1 MARTGETP
9 RSGGEGAPCSR
20 ETLRAVAKGPAPSEA
35 VAILQNH
42 DSSSARLSRVYARHT
57 WPSLLA
63 RASVRT
69 KSSPPSALAA
79 WARSYKARYTRLD
92 RVVAVKISKDQFSE
106 RFEREAR
113 AVAALNHPHV
123 CQLYDIGPN
132 FLVMEFVEG
141 ASIHPTDAPQIL
153 DLAMQIADGLAAAH
167 AAGIVHR
174 DLKPGN
180 ILVTRAGQV
189 KILDFGLATIGSGS
203 LEAASALATEGV
215 TDTGTTVGTTAY
227 MSPEQAR
234 GETVDARTDLWSL
247 GVVLYEMATRVRPFD
262 GATTAI
268 VFEALLSR
276 APVPVR
282 ERNPKIPP
290 ELERII
296 GRLLEK
302 DKALRYQSSAD
313 LGADLKRIERDS
325 ASGGVAAITAR
336 ARLGR
341 LPKYAFALASAL
353 VLLAGGAALFYS
365 AKPTSPVT
373 LPSEYSQLT
382 NFNDSA
388 TAPSL
393 SPDGRMVAF
402 IRSGEFCCTGG
413 QGQIYVKL
421 LPNGES
427 MRLTNDSAP
436 KFGPAFSPD
445 GSRVAYTIPAWDTW
459 TVPVLGGQP
468 TRLLPNAFGLTW
480 MSDQQVLFSEIKT
493 GLHMGIVTA
502 TEGRA
507 EPRDIYFPAHERAM
521 AHFSHVSPDRKS
533 VLVVEMDSTTAWQP
547 CRLVP
552 FDARSAG
559 RQVGPRGGCLAAGW
573 SPDGTWMYFSAQVEG
588 SSHLWRQKFP
598 NGAPEQIT
606 FGPTEEEGVAV
617 APDGRSLI
625 TSVGTSQSAI
635 WIHDARGE
643 RAISSEG
650 YASSPHVSRD
660 GARVFYLLR
669 RESAAVSAELR
680 TVDLASGK
688 TDNVLPGLAVLD
700 YDISPDGKEVAFTA
714 AAAGGESQIW
724 LAWLDRRS
732 APRQVARGGSFVSF
746 GANDELV
753 FLLLE
758 EKNNYLYRIKGD
770 GSGRE
775 RITSRP
781 ILGKHGVSPDGKWVI
796 AAVQGVGDATAEG
809 PKETVAIPVRGGA
822 ARRICVNDGCPA
834 TWSSDG
840 RLLFVSSV
848 MSPGKTLVIP
858 VPPGK
863 SLPDFPFSGITLST
877 GQSLPG
883 THLIDHD
890 LISPGPDPSTYV
902 FAKKGMQRN
911 LFRITPH

>member
-1 MARTGETP
+1 
-9 RSGGEGAPCSR
+9 
-20 ETLRAVAKGPAPSEA
+20 L
-35 VAILQNH
+35 
-42 DSSSARLSRVYARHT
+42 
-57 WPSLLA
+57 
-63 RASVRT
+63 
-69 KSSPPSALAA
+69 ALACGTRLGPYEIVA
-79 WARSYKARYTRLD
+79 PIGAGGMGDVYKARDTRLD
-92 RVVAVKISKDQFSE
+92 RVVAIKISKDHFSE

-141 ASIHPTDAPQIL
+141 ASIHPSDVPQIL
-153 DLAMQIADGLAAAH
+153 DQAMQIADGLAAAH

-180 ILVTRAGQV
+180 ILLTRHGQV
-189 KILDFGLATIGSGS
+189 KILDFGLATMAPES
-203 LEAASALATEGV
+203 LEAASAHVTKAV
-215 TDTGTTVGTTAY
+215 TDAGTTVGTTAY

-262 GATTAI
+262 GATTAVI
-268 VFEALLSR
+268 FEALLNR

-302 DKALRYQSSAD
+302 DKALRYQSAAD
-313 LGADLKRIERDS
+313 LGADLKRVERDS
-325 ASGGVAAITAR
+325 SAGRVAAVTAP
-336 ARLGR
+336 ARQRGG
-341 LPKYAFALASAL
+341 LPTYAIAAAL
-353 VLLAGGAALFYS
+353 VLLAGGAALFY
-365 AKPTSPVT
+365 AARPASPVT
-373 LPSEYSQLT
+373 LPSEYTQLT

-393 SPDGRMVAF
+393 SPDGRMVTF
-402 IRSGEFCCTGG
+402 IRSGEFCCSGG

-421 LPNGES
+421 LPNGEA
-427 MRLTNDSAP
+427 MRLTNDSGP

-445 GSRVAYTIPAWDTW
+445 GSRVSYTVPFWDTW

-468 TRLLPNAFGLTW
+468 SQFLPNAFGLTW
-480 MSDQQVLFSEIKT
+480 IAGQQVLFSEVKA

-507 EPRDIYFPAHERAM
+507 APRDIYFPAHERAM

-533 VLVVEMDSTTAWQP
+533 VLVVEMDGSGAWQP

-552 FDARSAG
+552 FDAKSTG
-559 RQVGPRGGCLAAGW
+559 RQVGPQGKCQAAGW

-588 SSHLWRQKFP
+588 SSHLWRQRFP

-617 APDGRSLI
+617 APDGRSLV

-635 WIHDARGE
+635 WMHDARGE

-650 YASSPHVSRD
+650 YASDPHVSRD
-660 GARVFYLLR
+660 GTRVFYLLR
-669 RESAAVSAELR
+669 RDSAAVSAELR
-680 TVDLASGK
+680 SVDLASGK
-688 TDNVLPGLAVLD
+688 TDHLLPGLMVLD
-700 YDISPDGKEVAFTA
+700 YDISSDGKDVAFTA
-714 AAAGGESQIW
+714 TAGEGTSQIW
-724 LAWLDRRS
+724 LAPLDRRS
-732 APRQVARGGSFVSF
+732 APREVARGGNSVSF

-753 FLLLE
+753 FLLKE
-758 EKNNYLYRIKGD
+758 EKNNYLYRIKRD
-770 GSGRE
+770 GSERE
-775 RITSRP
+775 RITSGP
-781 ILGKHGVSPDGKWVI
+781 VLGKNGVSPDGEWVI
-796 AAVQGVGDATAEG
+796 GALPVVGDATAEVPRG
-809 PKETVAIPVRGGA
+809 VFAIPVHGGV
-822 ARRICVNDGCPA
+822 ARRICDVDACPA
-834 TWSSDG
+834 TWSPDG
-840 RLLFVSSV
+840 RFLFVSSLTV
-848 MSPGKTLVIP
+848 TGKTLVIP
-858 VPPGK
+858 VPAGK
-863 SLPDFPFSGITLST
+863 SLPDFPLSGITLSAA
-877 GQSLPG
+877 QILPG

-890 LISPGPDPSTYV
+890 WISPGPDSSTYA
-902 FAKKGMQRN
+902 FAVTSLRRN
-911 LFRITPH
+911 LFRIPLH